1 MTFFFA
7 NFIPFD
13 VVLTYFE
20 PFDVI
25 STDVFSSKSVSYNI
39 GLGVSFVAKMRKIV
53 PHHNGAIIVCFSS
66 VSMTFCEKN
75 IIAQRKQANLKTY
88 NQVTKR

>member
-1 MTFFFA
+1 MTFFA
-7 NFIPFD
+7 NFKPND
-13 VVLTYFE
+13 VLLTYFE
-20 PFDVI
+20 PFDVF
-25 STDVFSSKSVSYNI
+25 STDVFFSKSVSYDI

-75 IIAQRKQANLKTY
+75 IIAQRKQANLKSY
-88 NQVTKR
+88 NLVSKR